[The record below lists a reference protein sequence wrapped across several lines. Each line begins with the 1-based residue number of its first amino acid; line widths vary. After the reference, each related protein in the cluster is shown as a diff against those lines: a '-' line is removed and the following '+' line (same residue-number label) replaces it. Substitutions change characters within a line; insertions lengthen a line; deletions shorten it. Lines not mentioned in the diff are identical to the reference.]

1 MNELLPLETGSPAPL
16 PAVVAAITRLS
27 AFSEAQILEL
37 ISAGKLHEIFP
48 FLPASPEALPPDTV
62 GEDALVAASAMPW
75 SRERRAALIQTSMP
89 SSVTRTAPDLSPI
102 QEILS
107 DR

>member
-102 QEILS
+102 KKSLS